1 MTHLTSIR
9 DSGSLISLS
18 LRIRRHAYDIL
29 TSKLVNKVAVSKKY
43 HVYAVLQEQARQD
56 ESGEKDPVAISRV
69 SQQYSKGAVSRA
81 RAIGLLQLKE
91 RAE

>member
-1 MTHLTSIR
+1 MFGNERLLTP
-9 DSGSLISLS
+9 
-18 LRIRRHAYDIL
+18 
-29 TSKLVNKVAVSKKY
+29 KLVNKVVVAKKN
-43 HVYAVLQEQARQD
+43 HRFAVLREQARQD